1 MPTQNIIRQPVSGTG
16 IWSMAPAYLTELFP
30 TSVRGIGPGFSYH
43 MGAFLGAWTPVIL
56 GTLQD
61 RGLSIVDSMT
71 ACIVVSGLMVAIIAR
86 LGPETRGKEFLAI
99 DDEDHKKV
107 KYVNEARST
116 T

>member
-1 MPTQNIIRQPVSGTG
+1 
-16 IWSMAPAYLTELFP
+16 
-30 TSVRGIGPGFSYH
+30 

-56 GTLQD
+56 GALQD

-71 ACIVVSGLMVAIIAR
+71 ACIVVSGLLVAIIAR

-99 DDEDHKKV
+99 DDEDHTEV
-107 KYVNEARST
+107 KHVHSVKST